1 MKNLTRRDL
10 KQYAKG
16 IARDAICAEIEAIF
30 EEFAAISDDED
41 KDQLCRAEFGLA
53 MRAILETENI
63 SEASLDRVFNN
74 LDKDENDDICK
85 NEFAKAMRVRCDF
98 ESAA

>member
-1 MKNLTRRDL
+1 
-10 KQYAKG
+10 
-16 IARDAICAEIEAIF
+16 
-30 EEFAAISDDED
+30 
-41 KDQLCRAEFGLA
+41 